1 MMLHPKDRQTLKEVL
16 GWYRQNKAKLKPGK
30 PRKMPRMLT
39 SGLQLKIGKTDGI
52 ISSDASGTVSVW
64 RDGSDTGEDI
74 TAWLDWM
81 TDQNISA
88 DKEVLCAYF
97 NDESKWR
104 IVGAE
109 CEDAAPD
116 IFMAINQDEPQ
127 TLTTTYAEPAGMK
140 LDYTSGT
147 AITPS
152 IP

>member
-1 MMLHPKDRQTLKEVL
+1 MDKQLYDWWKRNRRTL
-16 GWYRQNKAKLKPGK
+16 LKPQTQPGK
-30 PRKMPRMLT
+30 LPRMLT
-39 SGLQLKIGKTDGI
+39 SAKLKIGKTDGTI
-52 ISSDASGTVSVW
+52 TPDTSGTVSVW

-104 IVGAE
+104 IIGAE
-109 CEDAAPD
+109 CEDAGPD

-127 TLTTTYAEPAGMK
+127 TLTTTYAEPTGMK